1 MHKPNYKGYLIQF
14 SLIVALGMVL
24 ALDNAYIKQDML
36 KHELNQCTVE
46 SEVLQ
51 ATVNLSA
58 KEKQLN
64 EKELTCLAMNI
75 YFESGNKSYE
85 EKLAIATVTLNR
97 VNSDKYPKTI
107 CGVVWEKRPR
117 AKKCQFAW
125 TCDGK
130 PDHIKYPNKYLE
142 SLEIAKEVLAN
153 EKKSAIIDSGTMH
166 FHENSVRPYWSDK
179 MLYIATIGS
188 HRFYREGG

>member
-24 ALDNAYIKQDML
+24 ALDNAYSKQDML

-85 EKLAIATVTLNR
+85 EKLAIAR
-97 VNSDKYPKTI
+97 
-107 CGVVWEKRPR
+107 
-117 AKKCQFAW
+117 KCQFAW

-142 SLEIAKEVLAN
+142 SLEVAKEVLTN
-153 EKKSAIIDSGTMH
+153 QNKSTIIDEGTMH
-166 FHENSVRPYWSDK
+166 FHENSVRPPWSYK